1 MKLRIT
7 VENKSYDVDVEVLD
21 AGEMQRPVAAPIA
34 PAMPAGPVA
43 APAAPAPAPAPAPA
57 GPGGSNEVTSP
68 IAGTVLSI
76 AVKPG
81 DSVNVNDTLLVL
93 EAMKMES
100 NVAAPAAGVVVDIAV
115 KAGDSVQAGQILV
128 TLQ

>member
-1 MKLRIT
+1 MKLRIK

-21 AGEMQRPVAAPIA
+21 AGELNRPVAAPVA
-34 PAMPAGPVA
+34 TA
-43 APAAPAPAPAPAPA
+43 APAAPAPAPAAAPAPAPAPA
-57 GPGGSNEVTSP
+57 GPGGGNEVKSP
-68 IAGTVLSI
+68 IAGTILSI
-76 AVKPG
+76 AVQPG

-100 NVAAPAAGVVVDIAV
+100 NVAAPAAGVIADIAV